1 MTTGYSPVLLCTI
14 LCALSFLSAILIS
27 GVARYSSDIGRDV
40 LVVHEIQEVSDE
52 PSPSSLQFVAIGDWG
67 APLTSHSNRSG

>member
-1 MTTGYSPVLLCTI
+1 MTTGYLPVLLCTI

-27 GVARYSSDIGRDV
+27 GVARYSSDTARDV

-52 PSPSSLQFVAIGDWG
+52 PQSPSSLQFVAIGDWG
-67 APLTSHSNRSG
+67 HR